1 MQRLWDGRAWTDDF
15 RPRTKSVPDSFGS
28 PAGSPRWWPT
38 MLAAGILVSDQAE
51 RGASWRWSWW
61 RERLAWS
68 FAFTVPLAILLG
80 AALVFAYT
88 IKDECGSMD
97 IGCPGL
103 FGVLGVPAAFIIA
116 FLMAPSFGKKPGP
129 VRLGN
134 RARWLLIGLLL
145 GAWFLFCALVALIPD
160 VG

>member
-1 MQRLWDGRAWTDDF
+1 MQRLWDGRAWTDDV
-15 RPRTKSVPDSFGS
+15 RPRPKSVPDSFGS
-28 PAGSPRWWPT
+28 PTGSPERWPT
-38 MLAAGILVSDQAE
+38 LFAAGILVSEQAE
-51 RGASWRWSWW
+51 RGAGWRWSWW

-68 FAFTVPLAILLG
+68 FASTVPLAIPLG
-80 AALVFAYT
+80 AALVFAYS
-88 IKDECGSMD
+88 IKDECESMD

-103 FGVLGVPAAFIIA
+103 FGVFGVPAAFIIA
-116 FLMAPSFGKKPGP
+116 FLMAPSFGTKPGP

-134 RARWLLIGLLL
+134 RARWLLTGLLF